1 MLKKGGVTV
10 RSSTKGFVDQ
20 LLRWSISISGAGYI
34 RDGGMKVEELRRSIG
49 SSLSVES
56 SHGGALERKVLV
68 RGGRTVER

>member
-34 RDGGMKVEELRRSIG
+34 RDGGMKVKGLRRPIVAA
-49 SSLSVES
+49 LSVDS
-56 SHGGALERKVLV
+56 SRSGALERKVHV
-68 RGGRTVER
+68 RRVRTAES